1 MAVEFIIILTVI
13 YFMVLGMIVP
23 VVIDRCSDLGKDF
36 SATTEDY
43 GRVYFLWLIWP
54 VSLVILFVVYIVRP
68 VVAYIPH
75 IGDDIVCIMKR
86 GKY

>member
-1 MAVEFIIILTVI
+1 MVVESIIIPTTL
-13 YFMVLGMIVP
+13 YFMVLAVLVP
-23 VVIDRCSDLGKDF
+23 VVFDRCSDLKYDF
-36 SATTEDY
+36 SATIEDY

-54 VSLVILFVVYIVRP
+54 VSLVIMFVVYIVRP

>member
-1 MAVEFIIILTVI
+1 MAVESIIILTVI
-13 YFMVLGMIVP
+13 YFMVLGAIVP
-23 VVIDRCSDLGKDF
+23 VVFDRCSDLDNDL

-75 IGDDIVCIMKR
+75 IGDDIVCIMKK
-86 GKY
+86 GK